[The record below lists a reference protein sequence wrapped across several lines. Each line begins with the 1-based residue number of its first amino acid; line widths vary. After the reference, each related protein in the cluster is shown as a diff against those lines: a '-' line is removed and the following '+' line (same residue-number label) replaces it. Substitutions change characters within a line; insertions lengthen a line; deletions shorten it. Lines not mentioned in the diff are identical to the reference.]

1 MASELGILGLYG
13 LWVIV
18 TILVQVLTAQAQV
31 GLEMLVKP
39 RDDIPPLTGVAGR
52 MERAQLNS
60 VVALALFAPAVLM
73 LDAKGLT
80 SGGTLLA
87 AQAFLVARLFM
98 CRSMR
103 LGGLGCGRWSGW
115 SVSLLPHGFTWRVSA
130 AGRRG
135 EPRPPPVWTTPALPD
150 GA

>member
-52 MERAQLNS
+52 MQRAQLNA

-87 AQAFLVARLFM
+87 AQAFLVARVLYVPFYAFGWPWV
-98 CRSMR
+98 RTLVWLVGFTATAWLYLAG
-103 LGGLGCGRWSGW
+103 LGGG
-115 SVSLLPHGFTWRVSA
+115 A
-130 AGRRG
+130 AG
-135 EPRPPPVWTTPALPD
+135 
-150 GA
+150 